1 MSLSPILQAI
11 LEHKK
16 EELFHGKKIVPLSA
30 LLESAEQKRS
40 MRRPFAQALAPG
52 KDGKRKEGAF
62 KIIAEIKRSSPS
74 QCFVPT
80 GFDPV
85 AIARR
90 YETAGAACLSVLT
103 EDRFFLGSPLYV
115 PLVKE
120 AVSIPVLRKDFVV
133 DPWQIA
139 EAAALG
145 ADATLLMAVLFENPE
160 LMEPYFQMAEKVG
173 IELLVEIHSARE
185 WEMVKG
191 FEPPLV
197 GINNR
202 DFLSP
207 QLDLDIESTV
217 RLAPLMPDSVTL
229 VSESGLSGQGQLG
242 RLTSLGVD
250 GFLIGSA
257 FMKTDDPGKALK
269 ELIE

>member
-1 MSLSPILQAI
+1 
-11 LEHKK
+11 
-16 EELFHGKKIVPLSA
+16 
-30 LLESAEQKRS
+30 
-40 MRRPFAQALAPG
+40 
-52 KDGKRKEGAF
+52 
-62 KIIAEIKRSSPS
+62 
-74 QCFVPT
+74 
-80 GFDPV
+80 
-85 AIARR
+85 
-90 YETAGAACLSVLT
+90 
-103 EDRFFLGSPLYV
+103 
-115 PLVKE
+115 
-120 AVSIPVLRKDFVV
+120 
-133 DPWQIA
+133 
-139 EAAALG
+139 
-145 ADATLLMAVLFENPE
+145 
-160 LMEPYFQMAEKVG
+160 FQMADKVG